1 MNGSFICFAPGEWF
15 HLLVRSNVVKSKN
28 ICHYKHSHLSL
39 FLFIKFS
46 KMFPL
51 NEKTHQMDTRKMEK
65 FKVQHAHTDR
75 LKNFALIHMQNLLNE
90 QEAN

>member
-1 MNGSFICFAPGEWF
+1 
-15 HLLVRSNVVKSKN
+15 
-28 ICHYKHSHLSL
+28 
-39 FLFIKFS
+39 
-46 KMFPL
+46 MFPL

-75 LKNFALIHMQNLLNE
+75 LKIFALIHMQNLLNE